1 MSIDL
6 ILISPVQ
13 VSTGSNRPIYQW
25 TVTLDGVNRI
35 GLALDVT
42 FASNTANFQQ
52 LYPRSNILTILLDG
66 GAILQM
72 DGGGVAAS
80 ADSTTSGTSRILFP
94 LVRCSPGSALFA
106 GASYASSVTTAT
118 NVNIWPITVTVSTCP
133 RSNDVLIPTI
143 RV

>member
-6 ILISPVQ
+6 ILITPVL

-25 TVTLDGVNRI
+25 TVTRDGVNRI

-42 FASNTANFQQ
+42 FASNMANFEQ
-52 LYPRSNILTILLDG
+52 LYPRSNILTILLDAG
-66 GAILQM
+66 GVLQM

-80 ADSTTSGTSRILFP
+80 SDSITSGTSRISFP
-94 LVRCSPGSALFA
+94 LVRCSPGNTLFA

-118 NVNIWPITVTVSTCP
+118 NMNVWPITVIVSTCP
-133 RSNDVLIPTI
+133 RSNDVSIPTI